1 MKDTKTSE
9 RYSQGFLD
17 AFQPKDLQELLL
29 EVRVLLEILQTN
41 SDIMKI
47 LSSHNVKNE
56 EKISILEPF
65 ITNTKFDEY
74 WQNLMMLLAEKGR
87 FNILDEIISILE
99 RYILGELNIVK
110 VTIKT
115 AHELATEMKE
125 KMVTFIASKVNKS
138 IEPTFVVE
146 PAVLGGFIAE
156 SDNFIVDSSVQRSLE
171 QFRLSLIKM

>member
-1 MKDTKTSE
+1 
-9 RYSQGFLD
+9 
-17 AFQPKDLQELLL
+17 
-29 EVRVLLEILQTN
+29 
-41 SDIMKI
+41 MKI

-56 EKISILEPF
+56 EKVTILEPF
-65 ITNTKFDEY
+65 IANTNFDEY

-87 FNILDEIISILE
+87 FNLLDEIISILE

-156 SDNFIVDSSVQRSLE
+156 SDNFIVDSSVKRSLE

>member
-9 RYSQGFLD
+9 RYAQGFLD

-56 EKISILEPF
+56 EKVTILEPF
-65 ITNTKFDEY
+65 IANTNFDEY

-87 FNILDEIISILE
+87 FNLLDEIISILE

>member
-1 MKDTKTSE
+1 
-9 RYSQGFLD
+9 
-17 AFQPKDLQELLL
+17 
-29 EVRVLLEILQTN
+29 
-41 SDIMKI
+41 
-47 LSSHNVKNE
+47 
-56 EKISILEPF
+56 
-65 ITNTKFDEY
+65 
-74 WQNLMMLLAEKGR
+74 MLFR
-87 FNILDEIISILE
+87 S
-99 RYILGELNIVK
+99 YILGELNIVK

>member
-9 RYSQGFLD
+9 RYAQGFLD

-56 EKISILEPF
+56 EKVTILEPF
-65 ITNTKFDEY
+65 IANTNFDEY

-87 FNILDEIISILE
+87 FNL
-99 RYILGELNIVK
+99 
-110 VTIKT
+110 
-115 AHELATEMKE
+115 
-125 KMVTFIASKVNKS
+125 
-138 IEPTFVVE
+138 
-146 PAVLGGFIAE
+146 
-156 SDNFIVDSSVQRSLE
+156 
-171 QFRLSLIKM
+171 